1 MTATDLTSLG
11 AVKSWLGITTG
22 TDDAV
27 LARLISA
34 ASGFIQSGLNR
45 QLGQAAYTEI
55 RNGPGGNRLVFAN
68 PPVTAVTSLEIDGE
82 TIPAA
87 GDGDAPGYLV
97 DERLLYLRSY
107 SFTEGI
113 RNVTIRYIAGFA
125 VIPPELEH
133 ACVELVALR
142 YRERD
147 RTGYASRSLQ
157 GESAAFALKD
167 LPPGVETVLNKYRKV
182 VPV

>member
-1 MTATDLTSLG
+1 MAAVDLTTLG
-11 AVKSWLGITTG
+11 NVKTWLGITTG

-55 RNGPGGNRLVFAN
+55 RNGPGGCRLVFAN
-68 PPVTAVTSLEIDGE
+68 PPVTAVTSLEINGAA
-82 TIPAA
+82 IPAA
-87 GDGDAPGYLV
+87 GDGSAPGYLA
-97 DERLLYLRSY
+97 DERLLYLRGY
-107 SFTEGI
+107 SFTEGV
-113 RNVTIRYIAGFA
+113 RNVTIRYTAGFA
-125 VIPPELEH
+125 VIPPELEQ

-147 RTGYASRSLQ
+147 RTGYSSRSLQ

-167 LPPGVETVLNKYRKV
+167 VPPSVETVLSKYRKV